1 MQIDLEL
8 VQKLAKLSGL
18 RVDATEEEAIRHD
31 LQKMLDF
38 VNRLNEVE
46 TTGVEPL
53 LHMSV
58 NKDAEREDNMEN
70 TFTQEQALKNAKNAD
85 AQYFRVPKV
94 IKK

>member
-1 MQIDLEL
+1 MQIDSEL

-18 RVDATEEEAIRHD
+18 RLEATEEDAVRHD
-31 LQKMLDF
+31 LQKMLNF
-38 VNRLNEVE
+38 VNRLNEVD

-58 NKDAEREDNMEN
+58 NDNAEREDAMEN
-70 TFTQEQALKNAKNAD
+70 TFSHEQALKNAKNAD
-85 AQYFRVPKV
+85 TQYFRVPKV